1 MDDFEEIK
9 GNEGTLEQT
18 EDATYRTGKDLLG
31 REKVLTYPYSSAE
44 DFKTLTPDKI
54 LTRRLKL
61 IKPDIETGQLTKRV
75 LSERQRQA
83 LQRLMA
89 IKKNVEVFPKEKQDK
104 VRADMLAQYEQNAD
118 KIELLIDQMIL
129 EIKVEDINK
138 KFSDA
143 EDKRLQKRLEEL
155 RGYISS
161 EEELIER
168 FKKLKGPILSENEL
182 RERLRLLK
190 KNGGAKKTRKARRA
204 KKASTARRAKKSQ
217 KSKKAKKASTARSA
231 KKSKKSKSI
240 KSRKSRRMVKN

>member
-18 EDATYRTGKDLLG
+18 EDATYRTGKDFLG
-31 REKVLTYPYSSAE
+31 REKVLTYPYTSAE

-104 VRADMLAQYEQNAD
+104 VRADMLAQYEQTAD
-118 KIELLIDQMIL
+118 KVELLIDQMIL

-155 RGYISS
+155 KGYISS

-190 KNGGAKKTRKARRA
+190 KNGGSKKTRKARRA
-204 KKASTARRAKKSQ
+204 GKASRAGRAKKS
-217 KSKKAKKASTARSA
+217 KKARSAKKAKKASTARSA
-231 KKSKKSKSI
+231 SKAKKGK
-240 KSRKSRRMVKN
+240 KSRRMVKN

>member
-18 EDATYRTGKDLLG
+18 EDATYRTGKDFLG

-61 IKPDIETGQLTKRV
+61 IKPGIETGQLTKRV

-190 KNGGAKKTRKARRA
+190 KNGGAKKTRKARKG
-204 KKASTARRAKKSQ
+204 KKASTARSSKKS
-217 KSKKAKKASTARSA
+217 KKASTARSA
-231 KKSKKSKSI
+231 KKAKKARSAKKAKKSK
-240 KSRKSRRMVKN
+240 KSRRMVKN

>member
-18 EDATYRTGKDLLG
+18 EDATYRTGKDFLG

-190 KNGGAKKTRKARRA
+190 KNGGAKKTRKASKAKNGKKSRRA
-204 KKASTARRAKKSQ
+204 
-217 KSKKAKKASTARSA
+217 KKAKKASRSKKA
-231 KKSKKSKSI
+231 KKGK
-240 KSRKSRRMVKN
+240 KSRRMVKH

>member
-18 EDATYRTGKDLLG
+18 EDATYRTGKDFFG

-104 VRADMLAQYEQNAD
+104 VRADMLAQYQQNAD

-190 KNGGAKKTRKARRA
+190 KNGGAKKTRKASKA
-204 KKASTARRAKKSQ
+204 KNGKKSQ
-217 KSKKAKKASTARSA
+217 KSKKSL
-231 KKSKKSKSI
+231 KSKKSKA
-240 KSRKSRRMVKN
+240 KKGKKSRRMVKN

>member
-18 EDATYRTGKDLLG
+18 EDATYRTGKDFFG

-168 FKKLKGPILSENEL
+168 FKKLKGPILSETEL

-204 KKASTARRAKKSQ
+204 GRAKNGKKSQ
-217 KSKKAKKASTARSA
+217 KSN
-231 KKSKKSKSI
+231 KSKKSSKSK
-240 KSRKSRRMVKN
+240 KSTKAKKGKKSRRMVKN

>member
-1 MDDFEEIK
+1 
-9 GNEGTLEQT
+9 
-18 EDATYRTGKDLLG
+18 
-31 REKVLTYPYSSAE
+31 
-44 DFKTLTPDKI
+44 
-54 LTRRLKL
+54 
-61 IKPDIETGQLTKRV
+61 
-75 LSERQRQA
+75 
-83 LQRLMA
+83 MA

>member
-18 EDATYRTGKDLLG
+18 EDATYRTGRDFLG

-138 KFSDA
+138 KYSDA

-190 KNGGAKKTRKARRA
+190 KNGGSKKTRKARRA
-204 KKASTARRAKKSQ
+204 GKAIRAGRAKNT
-217 KSKKAKKASTARSA
+217 KKAKKASRS

-240 KSRKSRRMVKN
+240 KSRKSRRMNKN

>member
-18 EDATYRTGKDLLG
+18 EDATYRTGKDFFG

-104 VRADMLAQYEQNAD
+104 VRADMLAQYQQNAD

-168 FKKLKGPILSENEL
+168 FKKLKGPILSETEL

-190 KNGGAKKTRKARRA
+190 KNGGAKKTRKASKA
-204 KKASTARRAKKSQ
+204 KNGK
-217 KSKKAKKASTARSA
+217 KSKKAKKA
-231 KKSKKSKSI
+231 KKSKKSKA
-240 KSRKSRRMVKN
+240 KKGKKSRRMVKN